1 MSVKTLVTQEICDEI
16 TELGKMELGT
26 ETSKAAINGVGV
38 LMDKAID
45 LEKLEIERQKIELE
59 AAKVDIERDKVE
71 LDKKDRKI
79 KNRITIGTAAAGA
92 GITTKPGNK
101 FVDRALNYFFK
112 KQYVQN
118 GGDLTRSLLFCFA
131 LKTSYIMKERYIL

>member
-1 MSVKTLVTQEICDEI
+1 MSVKTLVTQEICEEI

-26 ETSKAAINGVGV
+26 ETSKTAINGVGV

-59 AAKVDIERDKVE
+59 AEKVDIERDKVE

-92 GITTKPGNK
+92 GITVGMGLLAYIYEERGTITTKPGNK

-112 KQYVQN
+112 K
-118 GGDLTRSLLFCFA
+118 
-131 LKTSYIMKERYIL
+131 

>member
-1 MSVKTLVTQEICDEI
+1 MSVKTLVTQEICEEI

-26 ETSKAAINGVGV
+26 ETSKTAINGVGV

-92 GITTKPGNK
+92 GITVGMGLLAYIYEERGTITTKPGNM

-112 KQYVQN
+112 K
-118 GGDLTRSLLFCFA
+118 
-131 LKTSYIMKERYIL
+131 